1 MISPEDEA
9 AAREAAELHAVLRIQ
24 TAQPTR
30 TQPGQCLLTV
40 EVQQCWRAPQGLR
53 TGDRLELW
61 VDSRWRGQR
70 SPPGEDVR
78 LDLEALQPGVRLEAW
93 AAADPSA
100 AARYVVLAGQARLLD

>member
-1 MISPEDEA
+1 MLSPEDEA
-9 AAREAAELHAVLRIQ
+9 AARESADLHAVLRVQ
-24 TAQPTR
+24 SAQPTR

-40 EVQQCWRAPQGLR
+40 ELLQCWRAPPGLHP
-53 TGDRLELW
+53 GDRLELW

-78 LDLEALQPGVRLEAW
+78 LDLEVLQPGVRLEAW

-100 AARYVVLAGQARLLD
+100 PARYAVLAGQARLLD